1 MNGSIDL
8 KPNLTDV
15 FFVFPLPSDGSDL
28 SFYSAPSEVVFSLLR
43 ASMTILRVIPSQL
56 LAAIADAN
64 GNDVVESAIGGTS
77 LREAARMFDM
87 VPSTLTRQVKRA
99 RRKAL

>member
-1 MNGSIDL
+1 MWSSCFIYL
-8 KPNLTDV
+8 LTGV
-15 FFVFPLPSDGSDL
+15 IKLSVESL

-43 ASMTILRVIPSQL
+43 ASMTLLRVIPSQL
-56 LAAIADAN
+56 LAAIADGN
-64 GNDVVESAIGGTS
+64 GNDAVESVIGGRS
-77 LREAARMFDM
+77 RREAARMFDM